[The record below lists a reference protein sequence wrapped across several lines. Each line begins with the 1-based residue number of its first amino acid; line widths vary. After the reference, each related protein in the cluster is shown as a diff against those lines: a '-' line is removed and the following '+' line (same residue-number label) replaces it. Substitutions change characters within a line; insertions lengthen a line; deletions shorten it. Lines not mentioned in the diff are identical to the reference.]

1 MKETWIHGGKCGTMR
16 VITAALRNGG
26 AAVASGGPGRAGSSF
41 LSVFLLISSLSR
53 VNKNNA
59 LGPLPDQMPA
69 HEDRYAP
76 LLLRPEYGYRL
87 SAKKER
93 SSSGEA
99 ICLPFGISRCRIID
113 ATRYSC
119 KGEKT
124 K

>member
-1 MKETWIHGGKCGTMR
+1 
-16 VITAALRNGG
+16 
-26 AAVASGGPGRAGSSF
+26 
-41 LSVFLLISSLSR
+41 

-93 SSSGEA
+93 GDLG
-99 ICLPFGISRCRIID
+99 LPFGILRCRIID
-113 ATRYSC
+113 ATRRFYSRVIPASGKRQSDISVC
-119 KGEKT
+119 RAHVITAKLR
-124 K
+124 